1 MIRNAQKKART
12 KFEVRKL
19 IDMGNEKGFITY
31 DEVNQILS
39 PGVLSAEQVD
49 DMMMLFIELGIEVLD
64 KASQYKPKPKEEPK
78 GPLKKPTKKRSTLS
92 PDFKGNDP
100 VRMYLHRMGQ
110 IALLTQE
117 GEVEIAKR
125 IEKGDKTILTVVLT
139 TNAGV
144 KELLSL
150 GERVRRLKVKLSD
163 VLQAPNPEYLPKNEN
178 GEAIEPSHEE
188 RFAWFSDQIDLVQN
202 FKVKNQELQEELIT
216 KPGLSFRERKKIR
229 EKIKTNRYEM
239 FALVKKI
246 PLTKKHTSK
255 MVAKFKSLLDRVDE
269 SEKTLRKLE
278 RCHHLSYFEIRD
290 AAKQIRGG
298 SKSFKRSKNRFL
310 SQLSNEE
317 VMEIWNEMGR
327 TRRCI
332 RAVEIEAGQKVD
344 SLRIT
349 LQAVLSGE
357 KMANKAKSELV
368 EANLRLVVSIAKRYL
383 NRGLLF
389 LDLIQEGNIGLMKA
403 VDKFEYQR
411 GFKFSTYATW
421 WIRQAITRSIADQAR
436 TIRIPVHMIETIN
449 KLKRIERSFIQEL
462 GRPATDEE
470 LAEKLD
476 LPVEKIPKIRK
487 IIKEPVSLDTPIGD
501 EQDSSLGDLIADADA
516 INPSVAVQNI
526 NLEKQTREILSTLTP
541 REEKVIRMRFGIGNK
556 SDHTLEE
563 VGRDFNVTR
572 ERIRQIEAKALQK
585 LRHPSRSKNLES
597 FVDL

>member
-1 MIRNAQKKART
+1 MIPNAQKKART

-19 IDMGNEKGFITY
+19 IDMGNEKGFLTY

-49 DMMMLFIELGIEVLD
+49 DMMMLFTELGIELVD
-64 KASQYKPKPKEEPK
+64 KASQYKPKPTEEPK
-78 GPLKKPTKKRSTLS
+78 GPLKKPTKRRSAVS

-125 IEKGDKTILTVVLT
+125 IEKGDKTILTVVLS

-144 KELLSL
+144 SELLSL
-150 GERVRRLKVKLSD
+150 GDRVRRLKVKLSD
-163 VLQAPNPEYLPKNEN
+163 VLQAPNPEGLEKDEN
-178 GEAIEPSHEE
+178 GEPIEPSHEE
-188 RFAWFSDQIDLVQN
+188 RFAWFLGEIDLVQN
-202 FKVKNQELQEELIT
+202 FQTRNQELQEELIT
-216 KPGLSFRERKKIR
+216 KPGLTFRERKKIR
-229 EKIKTNRYEM
+229 EQIKTNRYEM
-239 FALVKKI
+239 FALVKAI

-255 MVAKFKSLLDRVDE
+255 MVAKFKGLLERVDDA
-269 SEKTLRKLE
+269 EKSLRKLE
-278 RCHHLSYFEIRD
+278 RCHHLSYAEIRD
-290 AAKQIRGG
+290 AVKLLRSGT
-298 SKSFKRSKNRFL
+298 KSFKRSKNRFL
-310 SQLSNEE
+310 SQLSNED
-317 VMEIWNEMGR
+317 VLQIWNEMR
-327 TRRCI
+327 STRRRI

-449 KLKRIERSFIQEL
+449 KLKRIERSFLQEL

-501 EQDSSLGDLIADADA
+501 EQDSSLGDLIADAEA
-516 INPSVAVQNI
+516 INPSLAVQNI
-526 NLEKQTREILSTLTP
+526 NLQKQTREILSTLTP

>member
-1 MIRNAQKKART
+1 MIRMVEKKSRT
-12 KFEVRKL
+12 KFEIRKL
-19 IDMGNEKGFITY
+19 IDMGNEKGFLTY
-31 DEVNQILS
+31 DEVNKILS
-39 PGVLSAEQVD
+39 PGVLSAEQID
-49 DMMMLFIELGIEVLD
+49 DMMMLFTELGIEVLD
-64 KASQYKPKPKEEPK
+64 NASQYVPKKVEVPK
-78 GPLKKPTKKRSTLS
+78 GPLKKPSKRRSS
-92 PDFKGNDP
+92 VAPDFKGNDP

-110 IALLTQE
+110 IPLLTQD

-125 IEKGDKTILTVVLT
+125 IEKGDKMILTVVLT
-139 TNAGV
+139 TNVGV
-144 KELLSL
+144 RELLIL
-150 GERVRRLKVKLSD
+150 GERVRRNKIKLND
-163 VLQAPNPEYLPKNEN
+163 ALQAPDPAVLPKDEV
-178 GEAIEPSHEE
+178 GEAIEPSHSE
-188 RFAWFSDQIDLVQN
+188 RYEWFLAQIEH
-202 FKVKNQELQEELIT
+202 VKAFQTTNQKLQEDLIT

-229 EKIKTNRYEM
+229 EEIKANRYEM
-239 FALVKKI
+239 FAVVKKI
-246 PLTKKHTSK
+246 PLTKKHTAK
-255 MVAKFKSLLDRVDE
+255 MVLRFKDLLERVDLA
-269 SEKTLRKLE
+269 EKDLRKTE
-278 RCHHLSYFEIRD
+278 RCYHI
-290 AAKQIRGG
+290 
-298 SKSFKRSKNRFL
+298 
-310 SQLSNEE
+310 QLSE
-317 VMEIWNEMGR
+317 VKDAVRLIRAGKRRNSKKLRHSNDEMLSIWFEMR
-327 TRRCI
+327 SIRRRI
-332 RAVEIEAGQKVD
+332 RAVEIEAGQKVG

-357 KMANKAKSELV
+357 KMANGAKSELV

-449 KLKRIERSFIQEL
+449 KLKRIERQFIQEL

-476 LPVEKIPKIRK
+476 LPVDKIPKIRK

-501 EQDSSLGDLIADADA
+501 DQDSSLGDLIADADA
-516 INPSVAVQNI
+516 VNPALAVQNI
-526 NLEKQTREILSTLTP
+526 NLQAQTREILSTLTP

-563 VGRDFNVTR
+563 VGKDFNVTR

-585 LRHPSRSKNLES
+585 LRHPSRAKSLES
-597 FVDL
+597 FVDQ